1 MCLLTAPLDKL
12 QAYIN
17 GSKWANNASINVRC
31 IASSACLSAGDAL
44 RSAPLTRSSSL
55 SFLTAVQ
62 SLAPHAL
69 TRYFSLTHPTH
80 HCREMDSMGIV
91 RSDPFIM
98 ISGDVI
104 SNMDLKRAIAF
115 HKEKRRKDS
124 NAVMTVVLKK
134 VDKSSGVK
142 PVLDD
147 LTIAYDRLSMQLLL
161 FEDSYKKASVAI
173 PVQVSPLPADSFI
186 IIGYLS
192 YSPGI
197 DCTPAHASRA

>member
-1 MCLLTAPLDKL
+1 
-12 QAYIN
+12 
-17 GSKWANNASINVRC
+17 
-31 IASSACLSAGDAL
+31 
-44 RSAPLTRSSSL
+44 
-55 SFLTAVQ
+55 
-62 SLAPHAL
+62 
-69 TRYFSLTHPTH
+69 
-80 HCREMDSMGIV
+80 MDSMGIV

-161 FEDSYKKASVAI
+161 FEDSYKKASVEI

-192 YSPGI
+192 YSSGI